1 MCDTRMLHQKSSAI
15 NTSTSNGTP
24 FPIWSVG
31 TCLVWREVRIVGIA
45 ALIRRVI
52 RVVWEIAIRWVIW
65 IIWVVWIGWVI
76 GIIRIVGI
84 WWIIWII
91 WIVGIWW
98 VIRIIRIVGIWWVI
112 WVIRIVGIWW
122 IIWVVGK
129 SYPVVSL
136 VLVPRLV
143 LLSIPLSSH
152 DARVPHD
159 LLFRW
164 SNTCAN
170 Y

>member
-1 MCDTRMLHQKSSAI
+1 M
-15 NTSTSNGTP
+15 
-24 FPIWSVG
+24 
-31 TCLVWREVRIVGIA
+31 
-45 ALIRRVI
+45 IRRVI

-76 GIIRIVGI
+76 GII
-84 WWIIWII
+84 

-112 WVIRIVGIWW
+112 WVIRIVGIGW
-122 IIWVVGK
+122 IIGVVGK